1 MLAKA
6 FTEISTVLRT
16 ALFFAGVAGVGWGAA
31 RAVHDCSAL
40 LFLLGT
46 VAMAAVIFAVLT
58 GFLFTSRG

>member
-16 ALFFAGVAGVGWGAA
+16 
-31 RAVHDCSAL
+31 AL